1 MNSPGLAMP
10 DMATPGVAMPGVAT
24 PVIPTPGVA
33 PLEPLA
39 ELRGYHWPDPVG
51 WWPPAPGWWLLAL
64 VVLAL
69 LTLLGWW
76 ALRIWRRGAAAR
88 AALVELAALN
98 AAYARDGDSA
108 ALARGLS
115 RLLRRFAL
123 TRFPRR
129 AVAGLSGEAWLAFLD
144 TQGGG
149 GRFLAGPGRLLVE
162 APYRPPGDLA
172 VDELV
177 ALVAAW
183 IRYHRRRGGGRP

>member
-1 MNSPGLAMP
+1 M
-10 DMATPGVAMPGVAT
+10 
-24 PVIPTPGVA
+24 A

-76 ALRIWRRGAAAR
+76 VLCIWRRGAAAR

-129 AVAGLSGEAWLAFLD
+129 TVAGLSGEAWLAFLD
-144 TQGGG
+144 AQGGG
-149 GRFLAGPGRLLVE
+149 GRFRAGPGRLLVE

-172 VDELV
+172 GDELV
-177 ALVAAW
+177 TLVAAW
-183 IRYHRRRGGGRP
+183 IRYHRRKGGGRR